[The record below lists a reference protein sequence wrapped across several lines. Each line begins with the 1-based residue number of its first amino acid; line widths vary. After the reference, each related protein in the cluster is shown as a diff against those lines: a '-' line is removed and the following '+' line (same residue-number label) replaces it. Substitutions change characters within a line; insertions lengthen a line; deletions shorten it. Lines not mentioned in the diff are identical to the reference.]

1 MFPHVIFS
9 GGRAV
14 SSAVT
19 AIVVAAGL
27 VVVAPEPTRTPTEI
41 HRVQLS
47 AAVLSAA
54 ENSSTV
60 EAATATVPT
69 TVEAQTVIEAQTARA
84 ALAAAAEGQPTFW
97 DTPLGTVLIAA
108 NFIALP
114 IWFLLT
120 PITLPLSMF
129 AAAGLVPENSGSL
142 GSLLF
147 LAGTGIIF
155 LTGPLGTFDAILRGI
170 SARSSASASA
180 SGSSATA
187 ATVPASAVPDS
198 PVAADVP
205 AVEQQTDD
213 RSAFTDKRS
222 RARAAA
228 RQTGEAPHAAAV
240 VAPERS
246 AAEAV
251 SAGRDAE
258 LRTSSSADDSNGKSK
273 ARAKA
278 RR

>member
-27 VVVAPEPTRTPTEI
+27 VVVAPEPTCTPTEI

-54 ENSSTV
+54 EHSSTV
-60 EAATATVPT
+60 EAAAATVSTTAEAPT
-69 TVEAQTVIEAQTARA
+69 AVAARQASA
-84 ALAAAAEGQPTFW
+84 AVDTTFW
-97 DTPLGTVLIAA
+97 STPLGTVLIAVNLA
-108 NFIALP
+108 VLP

-129 AAAGLVPENSGSL
+129 ASAAVVPQNSGSL

-155 LTGPLGTFDAILRGI
+155 LTGPLGALNAIVNGI
-170 SARSSASASA
+170 SARSSASATA
-180 SGSSATA
+180 SGRNSAA
-187 ATVPASAVPDS
+187 ATVPASAAIDS
-198 PVAADVP
+198 SPATDGPAA
-205 AVEQQTDD
+205 EQHADSRTILTDT
-213 RSAFTDKRS
+213 RP

-228 RQTGEAPHAAAV
+228 RQAGEAPRAAAAV
-240 VAPERS
+240 APGRS

-258 LRTSSSADDSNGKSK
+258 LRNSSSADDSNGKAK
-273 ARAKA
+273 ARAKM